1 MIMINFINFVFSLKS
16 KHENKKQYGNHTPS
30 LGNTFFVSQ
39 KNNLQLIELEWGAS
53 KCLLQQN
60 RRWKPYRGEV
70 SIYKHLFISAC
81 QTT

>member
-53 KCLLQQN
+53 KWTVFYSKIEDENLTEG
-60 RRWKPYRGEV
+60 K
-70 SIYKHLFISAC
+70 
-81 QTT
+81 

>member
-39 KNNLQLIELEWGAS
+39 KNNLQLIELEWRAS
-53 KCLLQQN
+53 K
-60 RRWKPYRGEV
+60 
-70 SIYKHLFISAC
+70 
-81 QTT
+81 